1 MYKIY
6 DKEAKEFVTRPV
18 KTIKEVKK
26 IISESLKD
34 SYKQYKQEECDPK
47 TKSCFYN
54 TVLEDL
60 EVVKY
65 DSDLQPIW
73 TKGVYY
79 NVNNQVV
86 LDKKKQ
92 FIR

>member
-26 IISESLKD
+26 IISEALKG
-34 SYKQYKQEECDPK
+34 SYNQYKQEDYATK
-47 TKSCFYN
+47 TRASYYN
-54 TVLEDL
+54 TALERI

-65 DSDLQPIW
+65 DSNLNPIW
-73 TKGVYY
+73 TKGVCY
-79 NVNNQVV
+79 NIKNRIA
-86 LDKKKQ
+86 LDKEKQ